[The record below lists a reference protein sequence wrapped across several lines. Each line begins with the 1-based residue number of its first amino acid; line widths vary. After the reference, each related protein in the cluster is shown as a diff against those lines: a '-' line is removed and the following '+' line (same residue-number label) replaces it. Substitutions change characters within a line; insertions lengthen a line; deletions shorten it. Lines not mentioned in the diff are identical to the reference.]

1 MSTGK
6 KTSTNIKLGVD
17 IIVCGVLDNL
27 AAEIGKLS
35 LSDNDNAKLL
45 VLIEQMKEEKH
56 LNTDKKVRV
65 SNKKSSDNTT
75 KRVIKEENR
84 CTGTSK
90 EGKSCGGPMCD
101 KDLKICWAHMT
112 KDQKESYKLKKDK
125 GKTPVTTSKK
135 YTVTTA

>member
-6 KTSTNIKLGVD
+6 KTATNIKLGVD

-27 AAEIGKLS
+27 AAEIGKLG
-35 LSDNDNAKLL
+35 LSDNDLPKING
-45 VLIEQMKEEKH
+45 LIEQMKDENH
-56 LNTDKKVRV
+56 LDSDKKVRV
-65 SNKKSSDNTT
+65 SKKKSSDTT
-75 KRVIKEENR
+75 KRIIKEENR

-90 EGKSCGGPMCD
+90 EGKPCGGPMCD

-112 KDQKESYKLKKDK
+112 KDQKEIHKLKKDK